1 MLKILFFVILILTAG
16 TAGIAQEKVSLTAE
30 QAIASGMENS
40 KSLHSSMMK
49 VEYADAKSSET
60 MNMLFP
66 TLKFSGSYTRLSEV
80 PPFEIGP
87 FGSIMPQKITISPAV
102 LDNYSMRLTL
112 QQPIF
117 TGLRLLNSSKLA
129 SYSADAASDDY
140 EKDKVDLIY
149 NIQNSYW
156 NVFKAIESKKVVD
169 ENVEQVK
176 AHLKDVQN
184 FFAQGIV
191 TKNEVLK
198 VEVQLSNIQVMQI
211 DVLNNVRL
219 SMIALNSLI
228 GLPLETQIE
237 IASPAEHQP
246 NEYGDLNSL
255 VQKAMENRSDL
266 KAMDMR
272 VKASETGVSIA
283 RAGWFPQIFLVG
295 NYNYARPNQRI
306 FPTQDKFKDTWDVS
320 LSASLDIWNWGATIH
335 QTDQAQTQLAQ
346 ARDGY
351 AQIKDGIT
359 LDVTQ
364 SYFNFNQS
372 KERIS
377 VAQKGVSQAEE
388 NYRITNDK
396 FKSGLALNSD
406 LLDAEAAQMQSK
418 WNYVQALVDFNL
430 ADARLQKAIG
440 LQSNIK

>member
-1 MLKILFFVILILTAG
+1 MFNKIFFFILIFTVSTTGNAQDKVKLT
-16 TAGIAQEKVSLTAE
+16 VE
-30 QAIASGMENS
+30 QAIASGLENS
-40 KSLHSSMMK
+40 KSLHSSLMK
-49 VEYADAKSSET
+49 VEYADAKSSEVT
-60 MNMLFP
+60 GMLFP
-66 TLKFSGSYTRLSEV
+66 TLKFGGSYTRLSEV

-87 FGSIMPQKITISPAV
+87 FGPIMPQKITVSPAV

-117 TGLRLLNSSKLA
+117 TGLKLFNSSKLA
-129 SYSADAASDDY
+129 GYSADAASEDY

-156 NVFKAIESKKVVD
+156 NVFKAIESKKVID
-169 ENVEQVK
+169 ENVEQIK
-176 AHLKDVQN
+176 SHLKDVQN

-191 TKNEVLK
+191 TKNELLK

-228 GLPLETQIE
+228 GLPLETYIE

-255 VQKAMENRSDL
+255 IRKGIENRSDL

-283 RAGWFPQIFLVG
+283 RSGWFPQIFLIG

-306 FPTQDKFKDTWDVS
+306 FPAQDKFKDTWDVS

-335 QTDQAQTQLAQ
+335 QTDQAQAQLAQ
-346 ARDGY
+346 ARDSY

-359 LDVTQ
+359 LDITQ
-364 SYFNFNQS
+364 CYYNFNQS

-377 VAQKGVSQAEE
+377 VAHKGVSQAEE

-406 LLDAEAAQMQSK
+406 LLDAEAAQMQAK
-418 WNYVQALVDFNL
+418 WNYIQALVDFNL

-440 LQSNIK
+440 QSR

>member
-1 MLKILFFVILILTAG
+1 MLKKLFFVILILTAG

-30 QAIASGMENS
+30 QAIAFGMENS
-40 KSLHSSMMK
+40 KSLHSSRMK
-49 VEYADAKSSET
+49 VEYADARSSET
-60 MNMLFP
+60 RNMLFP

-87 FGSIMPQKITISPAV
+87 FGPIMPQKITISPAV

-117 TGLRLLNSSKLA
+117 AGLRLLNSSKLA

-140 EKDKVDLIY
+140 EKDKVELIY
-149 NIQNSYW
+149 YIQNSYW

-176 AHLKDVQN
+176 SHLKDVQN

-198 VEVQLSNIQVMQI
+198 VEVQLSNVQVMQI

-266 KAMDMR
+266 KAMDVR

-335 QTDQAQTQLAQ
+335 QTDQAQAQLSQ

>member
-1 MLKILFFVILILTAG
+1 MLKNLFFVILILTTG
-16 TAGIAQEKVSLTAE
+16 TAGIAQEIVKLTVE
-30 QAIASGMENS
+30 QAVASGLENS
-40 KSLHSSMMK
+40 KSLHSSQMK

-66 TLKFSGSYTRLSEV
+66 TLKFSGSYTRLSDV

-87 FGSIMPQKITISPAV
+87 FAPSIPQKITVSPVV

-117 TGLRLLNSSKLA
+117 TGLRLLNSSKLTG
-129 SYSADAASDDY
+129 YSADAASEDY
-140 EKDKVDLIY
+140 EKDKTELIY

-156 NVFKAIESKKVVD
+156 NVFKAIESKKIVD

-176 AHLKDVQN
+176 SHLKDVQN

-211 DVLNNVRL
+211 DVQNNVRL

-237 IASPAEHQP
+237 IVSPAEHQP

-272 VKASETGVSIA
+272 VKAGEVGVSIA

-320 LSASLDIWNWGATIH
+320 LSASLDVWNWGATIH
-335 QTDQAQTQLAQ
+335 QTDQAQAQLAQ

-406 LLDAEAAQMQSK
+406 LLDAEVAQMQAK

-430 ADARLQKAIG
+430 ADARLQKSIG
-440 LQSNIK
+440 TQSNLK

>member
-1 MLKILFFVILILTAG
+1 MFKKLFFVILILTAG
-16 TAGIAQEKVSLTAE
+16 TEGIAQEKVSLTAE
-30 QAIASGMENS
+30 QAISSGMENS
-40 KSLHSSMMK
+40 KALRSSMMK
-49 VEYADAKSSET
+49 VKYADAKSSET
-60 MNMLFP
+60 RNMLFP

-87 FGSIMPQKITISPAV
+87 FGPIMPQKITISPAV

-140 EKDKVDLIY
+140 EKDKVELIY

-176 AHLKDVQN
+176 SHLKDVQN

-335 QTDQAQTQLAQ
+335 QTDQAQAQLAQ
-346 ARDGY
+346 ARDSY

-418 WNYVQALVDFNL
+418 WNYIQALVDFNL